1 MYIGSM
7 HLQSDI
13 KENLMHFYCVY
24 RDVTFINLTEKL
36 SIVHNIKNQKVWNKW
51 VPVMNHFSHT
61 KSDMDIVS

>member
-36 SIVHNIKNQKVWNKW
+36 CLLCTILKIKKYGISGYQ
-51 VPVMNHFSHT
+51 
-61 KSDMDIVS
+61 